1 MTGTKSTRRRVL
13 QGIGV
18 GGTAA
23 VLSGATIVSADEHE
37 DEEEEEEEEEVEEE
51 EEEEEEEEVEEE
63 AEFAALRCG
72 HLSPDAPNVDVYVG
86 KTPDLN
92 PTVGSLSYPRFGP
105 GPNDGYLQLPPG
117 TYDLEIAPFG
127 GTDAVIEVEDVELEA
142 GVRYSALA
150 VGLLGGEP
158 ADDENGDEE
167 DVTGTELQPLLIA
180 DAEGDDEATPP
191 EDEAEVSFVHASP
204 DAGTVDVVVDGE
216 TLLEDIDFGAVS
228 DYFAVEPGEYEIVV
242 ESDGEPVLAVTR
254 ELRAGTSV
262 TGYVTGV
269 AGDEEEEAENDDEEN
284 DNDNDEEEAEN
295 DEEENDEE
303 ENDEEDVE
311 ESEEEDDDEEMEE
324 NDDEEM
330 EENDDE
336 EMEENDEDALPD
348 LNIVTTLDGTNPL
361 ADGVVTR

>member
-37 DEEEEEEEEEVEEE
+37 DEEEEDEEEEEMEEEEVEEE
-51 EEEEEEEEVEEE
+51 EIDEE

-117 TYDLEIAPFG
+117 NYDLEIAPFG

-150 VGLLGGEP
+150 VGLLDGEP
-158 ADDENGDEE
+158 GDDEDAEGVD
-167 DVTGTELQPLLIA
+167 GTALQPLLIA

-204 DAGTVDVVVDGE
+204 DAGTVDVIVDDE
-216 TLLEDIDFGAVS
+216 PLLEDVDFGDVS

-242 ESDGEPVLAVTR
+242 ESDGDPVLSVTR
-254 ELRAGTSV
+254 DLRAGTSV

-269 AGDEEEEAENDDEEN
+269 ANGEDPEENNNNDKNDNNDEEEE
-284 DNDNDEEEAEN
+284 EEE
-295 DEEENDEE
+295 
-303 ENDEEDVE
+303 VE
-311 ESEEEDDDEEMEE
+311 ESEEEEEDEEMEE
-324 NDDEEM
+324 VEDEE
-330 EENDDE
+330 EEEVEDE
-336 EMEENDEDALPD
+336 TVLPG
-348 LNIVTTLDGTNPL
+348 LSIVTTLDGTNPL